1 MPHQELL
8 EFQLGWHLLERFER
22 LDVPRV
28 ANRPE
33 SQFFGHRF
41 SLAIPAIPVT
51 DSDQSRWLGSTDPP
65 HPIDELVACGA
76 LDQGVGDPIDISET
90 RGFVE

>member
-1 MPHQELL
+1 MGGHPSVPAGPPT
-8 EFQLGWHLLERFER
+8 QLPTSPETERF
-22 LDVPRV
+22 
-28 ANRPE
+28 
-33 SQFFGHRF
+33 SITFFGHLF

-65 HPIDELVACGA
+65 HPIDELVARNA
-76 LDQGVGDPIDISET
+76 LDQGVGDPVDVYET